1 MESMGNED
9 NFQKSFIKLMEIYDG
24 WKNPRKFFVFRK
36 TSIHDK
42 IFISAYSPFL
52 DEAKDTIFILVA
64 CPGETW
70 QPKKCLWLT
79 GFLKVP
85 NTVRSYVT
93 LCKIRS
99 FHSLFFSIFLCYL
112 FHVIHILVYYTIFYL
127 LTHSLLWPLP
137 WPSDRG
143 DYQTSKHRYGEMTMT
158 TQSMTQTS

>member
-1 MESMGNED
+1 MGNED
-9 NFQKSFIKLMEIYDG
+9 NFQKNFIQLMEIYDG
-24 WKNPRKFFVFRK
+24 SKNPRKFFVFRK

-42 IFISAYSPFL
+42 IFISAHSPFL

-79 GFLKVP
+79 GFSKVP

-99 FHSLFFSIFLCYL
+99 FHSLFFFAIYF
-112 FHVIHILVYYTIFYL
+112 ILVYYTLFYL
-127 LTHSLLWPLP
+127 FTHSLPWQRRPNVKQRWLYCECGNRVLFLLIIEYYIELW
-137 WPSDRG
+137 
-143 DYQTSKHRYGEMTMT
+143 
-158 TQSMTQTS
+158 

>member
-1 MESMGNED
+1 MKSMGNED
-9 NFQKSFIKLMEIYDG
+9 NFQKNFIKLMEIYDG

-36 TSIHDK
+36 TSITDK

-79 GFLKVP
+79 EFSKDP

-93 LCKIRS
+93 L
-99 FHSLFFSIFLCYL
+99 FLVFLGFSLL
-112 FHVIHILVYYTIFYL
+112 FIPYNAYSGLLYYL
-127 LTHSLLWPLP
+127 LFTFSHEDCVIDCDALTITMLLWQRWL
-137 WPSDRG
+137 SNINIVMVRV
-143 DYQTSKHRYGEMTMT
+143 S
-158 TQSMTQTS
+158 QSMTHSS